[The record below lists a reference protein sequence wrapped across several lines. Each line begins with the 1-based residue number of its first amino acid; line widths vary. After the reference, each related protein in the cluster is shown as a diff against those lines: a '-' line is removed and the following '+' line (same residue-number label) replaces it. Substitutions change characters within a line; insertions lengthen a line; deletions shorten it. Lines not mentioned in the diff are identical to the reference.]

1 MGECQRAGARG
12 EAREARRASELGGT
26 TRRRSA
32 PRDRF
37 EIRRL
42 RAKRTVGPRTDE
54 TRGRSEEGARGD
66 APVLERDGHGVRAC
80 TTPLARVRTRLA
92 TSRARVCGDPHD
104 RNALKRVDAA
114 AIGLAPLNPKAAVAP
129 ILSFLGL
136 PDRRTKKGVFG
147 QIRFF
152 VKKNVDY
159 LARTAAFVS
168 RPPVP
173 RDGSPPGPRAA
184 RRGGRAVRTPHR
196 PPRPSARVV
205 LLGRGAV

>member
-1 MGECQRAGARG
+1 MSARG
-12 EAREARRASELGGT
+12 RARRGAGGETRVRARRDDEASVRTARSVRDTPPSGEADRRT
-26 TRRRSA
+26 TNRR
-32 PRDRF
+32 D
-37 EIRRL
+37 
-42 RAKRTVGPRTDE
+42 
-54 TRGRSEEGARGD
+54 RGRSGEGARGD
-66 APVLERDGHGVRAC
+66 APVLERDGHGVLAC
-80 TTPLARVRTRLA
+80 TTPLARVRPRLA

-114 AIGLAPLNPKAAVAP
+114 AIGLAPLNPKAGPREFSLFGVCQTVGPKKAFSESDSV
-129 ILSFLGL
+129 FCQKKRRL
-136 PDRRTKKGVFG
+136 PSP
-147 QIRFF
+147 
-152 VKKNVDY
+152 
-159 LARTAAFVS
+159 TAAFVS